1 MQNMANDKRT
11 STPTPRQPPKGG
23 AAGKRQGHAAEG
35 SRKPRARGEERKEKP
50 ADGRSATALTAN
62 ERREIDDKQ
71 PPRAAVLHEVIR
83 VQGEHE
89 LQRTVAAL
97 WWSAVAAG
105 LTIGLSLMG
114 MGLFRAALPEQEWAI
129 IVSSFGYPMGFLAV
143 ILARQ
148 QLFTENTLTAVLPVM
163 TEPTLEKAWQ
173 LLRLWSVVLFGNIV
187 GTLLFAWA
195 VLHLPI
201 FNEAAD
207 AAFLEIGREVMHND
221 LAQMFA
227 KGIVSGWMIATMVW
241 LIPAAEGAKIWII
254 AMVTYLMALGSFTHI
269 VVGSAEVGY
278 LAFAG
283 EIGWSEFLLK
293 FALPTL
299 GGNIV
304 GGSLIFALISHAQIR
319 SEG

>member
-1 MQNMANDKRT
+1 
-11 STPTPRQPPKGG
+11 
-23 AAGKRQGHAAEG
+23 
-35 SRKPRARGEERKEKP
+35 
-50 ADGRSATALTAN
+50 
-62 ERREIDDKQ
+62 
-71 PPRAAVLHEVIR
+71 AVLHEVIR

-89 LQRTVAAL
+89 LQRTLAAL

-201 FNEAAD
+201 FN
-207 AAFLEIGREVMHND
+207 
-221 LAQMFA
+221 
-227 KGIVSGWMIATMVW
+227 
-241 LIPAAEGAKIWII
+241 
-254 AMVTYLMALGSFTHI
+254 
-269 VVGSAEVGY
+269 
-278 LAFAG
+278 
-283 EIGWSEFLLK
+283 
-293 FALPTL
+293 
-299 GGNIV
+299 
-304 GGSLIFALISHAQIR
+304 
-319 SEG
+319 